1 MMEPVPVPWDALP
14 DETLDRLVKE
24 FVTRDGTDYGVRE
37 RSEAEKVARTI
48 ELLRKGRAQIVFDP
62 LTSSTT
68 ILPVDGR

>member
-14 DETLDRLVKE
+14 EETLNRLVKE

-62 LTSSTT
+62 RTSSTT
-68 ILPVDGR
+68 ILPVDG

>member
-1 MMEPVPVPWDALP
+1 MMEPVPVPWDALS

>member
-1 MMEPVPVPWDALP
+1 MMMEPVPVPWDALP
-14 DETLDRLVKE
+14 EETLNRLVKE

-62 LTSSTT
+62 RTSSTT
-68 ILPVDGR
+68 ILPVDG